1 MYKFTNHRLVDLES
15 RDPKDH
21 QDPRNSKHFRDM
33 DMTNV

>member
-1 MYKFTNHRLVDLES
+1 MYRFRNHRLVDLES

-21 QDPRNSKHFRDM
+21 QDPRNSKHFRAM